1 MVVFASYAPMK
12 KSNPPVRITDAIEP
26 YTIFVDVI
34 KKNGMRGIKEPNT
47 VEESTIAKLRLA
59 SPLST
64 GASFNSKD
72 IINSSIAFG
81 FDVMLLVML
90 SSASP

>member
-1 MVVFASYAPMK
+1 MT
-12 KSNPPVRITDAIEP
+12 ITEAIEP

-34 KKNGMRGIKEPNT
+34 KKNGINEPNT

-72 IINSSIAFG
+72 NLAFQ
-81 FDVMLLVML
+81 FY
-90 SSASP
+90 SPQEYTCK